1 MQAHE
6 LQKSPPNA
14 WWVAIV
20 CGMASYIDAAAIVS
34 SGTALVLYQQ
44 SGTVTDGQIGIL
56 SAALTLCIAIGALTG
71 GRLGDRYGRRT
82 VFIATMA
89 MVAFGSLLL
98 VLAPGFA
105 GLLAGTILIGLGSG
119 ADLPVSL
126 ATISEAASNSNRG
139 KLLGFSQIFWF
150 GGILATNALSA
161 IVGGWEHLGGQI
173 MFGHVGGVAL
183 VVLALRLSI
192 PESTT
197 WSDART
203 EQSAG
208 ADTLRARRTG
218 LKDIFDQKAFLIPF
232 IALLVFYT
240 LTNIGA
246 NTGGQFGT
254 YIAVNVVGLSV
265 QIHSLIG
272 IVGMPLGML
281 WGLWFMRIVDG
292 RLRMPFYV
300 FGAVCLVI
308 SYALPVLLG
317 FSIPVWLV
325 MQVLN
330 GLGAAFAFEAI
341 MKVWSQ
347 ESFPTLLRSSV
358 QGTIIAAARVVA
370 AGVALVTP
378 ALASTPKVL
387 YGVITAVVL
396 IGVIA
401 GWLGFRRPRATAFDV
416 ENQSV
421 AAADTDL
428 SEQGPAAEA
437 RVAPLDTR
445 DPLPALSSSA
455 SSSQHAPTER

>member
-1 MQAHE
+1 MRPRTAH
-6 LQKSPPNA
+6 KAPPSP

-44 SGTVTDGQIGIL
+44 TLGVTGGQIGIL
-56 SAALTLCIAIGALTG
+56 SAALTLSIAIGALTG
-71 GRLGDRYGRRT
+71 GRLGDRFGRRK
-82 VFIATMA
+82 VFIVTMA
-89 MVAFGSLLL
+89 MVVIGCMLL

-105 GLLAGTILIGLGSG
+105 GLFAGTVLLGLGSG

-126 ATISEAASNSNRG
+126 STISEAASSTNRG

-161 IVGGWEHLGGQI
+161 IIGGLGQLGGQI
-173 MFGHVGGVAL
+173 LFGHVGIVAL
-183 VVLALRLSI
+183 AVLVLRVTI

-197 WSDART
+197 WSEAHT
-203 EQSAG
+203 ERASG
-208 ADTLRARRTG
+208 VDTVRAQRTG
-218 LKDIFDQKAFLIPF
+218 IKDVLGKKIFLIPF
-232 IALLVFYT
+232 LALLVFYT

-265 QIHSLIG
+265 QVNSLIG
-272 IVGMPLGML
+272 IFGMPLGML

-292 RLRMPFYV
+292 RLRMHYFV
-300 FGAVCLVI
+300 FGAICLVV
-308 SYALPVLLG
+308 SYLLPVLLG
-317 FSIPVWLV
+317 FSIPVWLA

-330 GLGAAFAFEAI
+330 GLGGAFAFEAI

-358 QGTIIAAARVVA
+358 QGSIIAVARVVA

-378 ALASTPKVL
+378 ALATTPKLL
-387 YGVITAVVL
+387 YGSLTAVVL
-396 IGVIA
+396 IGVTA
-401 GWLGFRRPRATAFDV
+401 GWLGFRNSRFSTFDI
-416 ENQSV
+416 EEKNL
-421 AAADTDL
+421 ADA
-428 SEQGPAAEA
+428 QA
-437 RVAPLDTR
+437 
-445 DPLPALSSSA
+445 ALSGGGLRADSTWTTQEPPVTPPMSA
-455 SSSQHAPTER
+455 PSTQYAPTER

>member
-1 MQAHE
+1 MRPLVSDKAM
-6 LQKSPPNA
+6 PNP

-44 SGTVTDGQIGIL
+44 SIGVTGGQIGVL
-56 SAALTLCIAIGALTG
+56 SAALTLSIAIGALTG

-82 VFIATMA
+82 VFIVTMA
-89 MVAFGSLLL
+89 MVALGCLLL
-98 VLAPGFA
+98 ILAPGFA
-105 GLLAGTILIGLGSG
+105 GLFAGTVLLGLGSG

-126 ATISEAASNSNRG
+126 ATISEAASSSNRG

-161 IVGGWEHLGGQI
+161 IIGGMGQLGGQI
-173 MFGHVGGVAL
+173 LFGHVGVVAL
-183 VVLALRLSI
+183 AVLALRVSI

-197 WSDART
+197 WSEANT
-203 EQSAG
+203 ERAAG
-208 ADTLRARRTG
+208 VDTVRAQRTG
-218 LKDIFDQKAFLIPF
+218 IKDVLGKKIFLVPF

-292 RLRMPFYV
+292 PRRMPYYV
-300 FGAVCLVI
+300 FGAICLVV
-308 SYALPVLLG
+308 SYFLPVLLG

-358 QGTIIAAARVVA
+358 QGSIIAVARVVA

-378 ALASTPKVL
+378 ALATTPKLL
-387 YGVITAVVL
+387 YGFITAVVL
-396 IGVIA
+396 IGLIA
-401 GWLGFRRPRATAFDV
+401 GWLGFRNSRFNAFDV
-416 ENQSV
+416 EDKNL
-421 AAADTDL
+421 ADAKAEL
-428 SEQGPAAEA
+428 SGDGPGSGNSWTTQETP
-437 RVAPLDTR
+437 VTPSPSAPST
-445 DPLPALSSSA
+445 
-455 SSSQHAPTER
+455 QHAPTER